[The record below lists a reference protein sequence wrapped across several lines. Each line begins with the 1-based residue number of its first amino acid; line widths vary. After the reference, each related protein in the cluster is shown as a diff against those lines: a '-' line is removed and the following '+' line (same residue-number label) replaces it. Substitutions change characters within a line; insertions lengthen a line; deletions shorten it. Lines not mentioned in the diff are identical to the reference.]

1 MGTSQPTLK
10 RQTSQSQHQNGHVRS
25 QSLQNENSEPQY
37 ETMSPQPCVLK
48 PFKPESSSL
57 PNNDYWN
64 IFLQKTTCT
73 GKSAKLKTGNLSGM
87 CCSTQSNIP
96 APQNNQ
102 ALHKKA
108 RTISSKNE
116 AIRDLHQNIKALE
129 PLKTFFDAEQK
140 TNTRN
145 ACPPPVSSA

>member
-1 MGTSQPTLK
+1 MRKTSGCGGVRNLIIWLRKAAKSQTLTRFQSHRKSDCPKHGPTLK

-48 PFKPESSSL
+48 PFKPETSSL

-108 RTISSKNE
+108 RTIS
-116 AIRDLHQNIKALE
+116 
-129 PLKTFFDAEQK
+129 LKK
-140 TNTRN
+140 TK
-145 ACPPPVSSA
+145 P